1 MALDL
6 IAYEQRAREA
16 VKYFWDSRERSGVT
30 GGGHMNGFADLV
42 VNVVK
47 ANGLAHAEIHEAR
60 KVLTLPGYFRPT
72 KLWDLLVIH
81 KGELIVAVELK
92 SQAGPSFSNNFNN
105 RTEEAVGTGHDLWTA
120 LREGA
125 FGNQPKPFVGWL
137 MLVED
142 APTSNSPVRHAAPHF
157 PVFAEFKGASYLRRY
172 DLLCQRLAREQL
184 YTAASVI
191 SSKRSDAKLGLW
203 SDLSEPTSLKT
214 FVASLAGHVAAS
226 AARLG

>member
-30 GGGHMNGFADLV
+30 GGGNMNGFADLV

-105 RTEEAVGTGHDLWTA
+105 RTEEAKK
-120 LREGA
+120 RS
-125 FGNQPKPFVGWL
+125 
-137 MLVED
+137 
-142 APTSNSPVRHAAPHF
+142 APGMTCGPLSAKAPLANSPGH
-157 PVFAEFKGASYLRRY
+157 
-172 DLLCQRLAREQL
+172 
-184 YTAASVI
+184 
-191 SSKRSDAKLGLW
+191 SS
-203 SDLSEPTSLKT
+203 
-214 FVASLAGHVAAS
+214 AG
-226 AARLG
+226 